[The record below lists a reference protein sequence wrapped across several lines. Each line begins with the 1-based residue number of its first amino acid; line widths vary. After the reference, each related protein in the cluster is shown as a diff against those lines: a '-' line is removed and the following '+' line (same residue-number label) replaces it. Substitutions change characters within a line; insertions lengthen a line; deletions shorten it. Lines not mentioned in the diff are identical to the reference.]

1 MTLPT
6 DRKKELN
13 RFVKSTIQ
21 GDMTLEELTNCTCKT
36 TDNDVTATL
45 CKKFVLFCFL
55 VAEGTARDS
64 RALCTL
70 LGLDIDTID
79 AIQKWLL
86 EHRDDS
92 DEEK

>member
-13 RFVKSTIQ
+13 RLVKITIQ
-21 GDMTLEELTNCTCKT
+21 RGMTLEELTNCTCKT

-55 VAEGTARDS
+55 VDEGTARDS

-86 EHRDDS
+86 
-92 DEEK
+92 DEESEEI